1 MALHMTDNYAAFAGR
16 VLRHSF
22 AYPWVADQRDGTFCN
37 PVLYADYPDPDVVR
51 DGSDYYMTVSSFH
64 CTPALP
70 ILRSRDLV
78 NWTIINH
85 ALEKL
90 PHPRFDAVHP
100 GCGVWAPSIRKH
112 AGLFW
117 IFFAMPDE
125 GMYCTTA
132 RHPADSW
139 SAPHLVQEGK
149 GLIDPCPLW
158 DDDGNAYLVH
168 AYAGSRA
175 GIKHRLRVRPM
186 AADGSKLLGEGHIAF
201 DDPLGHPTLEGP
213 KFHKRDGYY
222 YILAPAGGVETGW
235 QLALRSRHIYGPY
248 QEKVIL
254 EQGSTS
260 INGPH
265 QGALVDTPA
274 GQWWFVH
281 FQDAKLYGRIPH
293 LQPARWEN
301 GWPHIGI
308 DLDHNGIGEP
318 VARHRKPLGGEGRP
332 CGPASVGDAH
342 GHILAADA
350 SLTAPQT
357 SDDFDP
363 PQFGAPRLGPQWH
376 WNANHYSNW
385 FSLTAREGWLR
396 LYAQSVSTPLDLVLV
411 PSVLLQKF
419 PARSFVV
426 ETRVDFSSA
435 NAFPCAGLAVIGK
448 QYAALALRASER
460 GGDSAELELVCL
472 VNGSV
477 AAVVRVPRVPVS
489 LRIGVSG
496 GGRCSFSYHTDASPP
511 HRLPVQFEAVE
522 GVWVGAKI
530 GLFAVQMP
538 SPAKASDS
546 PLEPSFAD
554 FDYLRFRSAGLK
566 DTPGSLG
573 II

>member
-1 MALHMTDNYAAFAGR
+1 MQNSVEIRAERQTFT
-16 VLRHSF
+16 
-22 AYPWVADQRDGTFCN
+22 YPWVADQRDGTFCN
-37 PVLYADYPDPDVVR
+37 PMLYADYPDPDVIR

-64 CTPALP
+64 CTPGLP
-70 ILRSRDLV
+70 ILHSRDLV

-90 PHPRFDAVHP
+90 PHPRFDAVQP

-112 AGLFW
+112 SGLFW

-125 GMYCTTA
+125 GVYCTTA
-132 RHPADSW
+132 LHPADRW
-139 SAPHLVQEGK
+139 SAPHPVQEAK

-168 AYAGSRA
+168 AYAASRA
-175 GIKHRLRVRPM
+175 GIKHKLRVRPM
-186 AADGSKLLGEGHIAF
+186 AADGSKLLGEGHIVF
-201 DDPLGHPTLEGP
+201 DDPLSHPTLEGP

-274 GQWWFVH
+274 GQWWFIH
-281 FQDAKLYGRIPH
+281 FQDAKPYGRIPH

-308 DLDHNGIGEP
+308 DRDRNGIGEP
-318 VARHRKPLGGEGRP
+318 VARHRKPLVVVERS
-332 CGPASVGDAH
+332 CGPASVSDVH
-342 GHILAADA
+342 GQIFVTND
-350 SLTAPQT
+350 SLHAPQT
-357 SDDFDP
+357 TDDFDP
-363 PQFGAPRLGPQWH
+363 PQFGVPRLGPQWH

-396 LYAQSVSTPLDLVLV
+396 LHAQTVSTPLDLVRV

-426 ETRVDFSSA
+426 ETRVDCFSA
-435 NAFPCAGLAVIGK
+435 GALQYAGLAVIGK
-448 QYAALALRASER
+448 EYAAIALHAPE
-460 GGDSAELELVCL
+460 GGDHSADLELVCF
-472 VNGSV
+472 VNGSI
-477 AAVVRVPRVPVS
+477 AAIARVQRVPVI
-489 LRIGVSG
+489 LRIGVSD
-496 GGRCSFSYHTDASPP
+496 GGRCSFSYYIDASVP
-511 HRLPVQFEAVE
+511 HSLPVQFEAVA

-530 GLFAVQMP
+530 GLFAIQMP
-538 SPAKASDS
+538 QPAEASNS
-546 PLEPSFAD
+546 PLEKAFAD
-554 FDYLRFRSAGLK
+554 YDYLRFRSTGLEG
-566 DTPGSLG
+566 TLRSLDF
-573 II
+573 I